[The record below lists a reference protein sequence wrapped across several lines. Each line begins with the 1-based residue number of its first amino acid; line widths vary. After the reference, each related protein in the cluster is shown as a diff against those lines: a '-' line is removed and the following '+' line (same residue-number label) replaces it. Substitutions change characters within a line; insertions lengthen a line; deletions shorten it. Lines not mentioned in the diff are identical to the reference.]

1 MHIETLARDPR
12 VEFVEQPMPASSSVT
27 DLRWL
32 KERSPLPIYADES
45 YQTAEDAGICAEGFH
60 GVNVKLIKTAG
71 PSGAVEALKAAR
83 TQGLRTMI
91 GCMIETSICISAAAQ
106 LADLADHLDLDGNLL
121 IDNDPFE
128 GVRAQG
134 GLLSFAGTQER
145 HGLQVRPRQQL

>member
-1 MHIETLARDPR
+1 MYPFDEGWLAKLSELRASGVDPY
-12 VEFVEQPMPASSSVT
+12 PTGLHVT
-27 DLRWL
+27 H
-32 KERSPLPIYADES
+32 
-45 YQTAEDAGICAEGFH
+45 T
-60 GVNVKLIKTAG
+60 
-71 PSGAVEALKAAR
+71 
-83 TQGLRTMI
+83 
-91 GCMIETSICISAAAQ
+91 AAQ